1 MANKL
6 YEEESIRAI
15 ADAIRQSAPGLAG
28 NRTFKVEEMADAIS
42 YNVCDE
48 QYDTGYRKGYDSGTE
63 NVKTTEAK
71 DNSNVRLNFN
81 VPNTSVVVTAPSG
94 YYADGINKEIDA
106 DPIYDKGFDEGVET
120 VKTEEAK
127 TGDDIVT
134 VLDTQGRTVN
144 TTIPQGY
151 YAETVNST
159 FDASPLYDSGWE
171 EGYEEGLAQGGGSV
185 DTTTVWELNA
195 LPDVKGLPNT
205 DIFFASN
212 EMKFSQI
219 NKIYIDG
226 LSNKQS
232 IRYVGS
238 STQTVYT
245 VSSGWSNQ
253 AYRTITIHEEIT
265 DENLLAWLQT
275 NATLISGGSGGGGG
289 SSEDLEALGALCDW
303 SIMTDTSS
311 IPLICLVNYHPTY
324 YMCCT
329 VYTDSG
335 DIPYYYDENG
345 DEVYPEYGEVVVAP
359 NSVLDLTFDYPMSS
373 MGGIYVENVRWTRD
387 GTI

>member
-48 QYDTGYRKGYDSGTE
+48 LYDKGYREGYDRGVE
-63 NVKTTEAK
+63 KVKTEEAK
-71 DNSNVRLNFN
+71 DNSNVAINFN

-120 VKTEEAK
+120 VKTEEAR
-127 TGDDIVT
+127 TEEEVETELDI
-134 VLDTQGRTVN
+134 QGRTVYI
-144 TTIPQGY
+144 TFPHGY
-151 YAETVNST
+151 YADTVNST

-171 EGYEEGLAQGGGSV
+171 DGYDEGLTQGGGSV

-195 LPDVKGLPNT
+195 LPDVKSLPNT

-219 NKIYIDG
+219 NKIYIAG
-226 LSNKQS
+226 TPNKQS

-265 DENLLAWLQT
+265 DENFLAWLQT

-289 SSEDLEALGALCDW
+289 SSEDLEALGALCEW
-303 SIMTDTSS
+303 SIMTNSES
-311 IPLICLVNYHPTY
+311 IPTIYVYNYHPTY
-324 YMCCT
+324 YMHCCLMT
-329 VYTDSG
+329 GIG
-335 DIPYYYDENG
+335 DCPYYSTEDDDIFVEDGAVVIEPGGYLELWYEAPFSALDG
-345 DEVYPEYGEVVVAP
+345 IEVI
-359 NSVLDLTFDYPMSS
+359 D
-373 MGGIYVENVRWTRD
+373 VRWTKD